1 MLRCGF
7 RGSSAGAGGK
17 VKARL
22 SDGPETPGSTA
33 GRGAL
38 GSSSEKTLPAGCGAA
53 EAMTGA
59 VVVGAVDWSID
70 ATLDMDVGLVC
81 IVSLAAGPGSGISIF
96 CAILATGS
104 LN

>member
-1 MLRCGF
+1 
-7 RGSSAGAGGK
+7 

-33 GRGAL
+33 GRGAF
-38 GSSSEKTLPAGCGAA
+38 GSSSENALSAGCGTVG
-53 EAMTGA
+53 AMTGA

-70 ATLDMDVGLVC
+70 ATLDMEVGLVC
-81 IVSLAAGPGSGISIF
+81 KLSFAAGPVSGMSIF
-96 CAILATGS
+96 CAIRATGS